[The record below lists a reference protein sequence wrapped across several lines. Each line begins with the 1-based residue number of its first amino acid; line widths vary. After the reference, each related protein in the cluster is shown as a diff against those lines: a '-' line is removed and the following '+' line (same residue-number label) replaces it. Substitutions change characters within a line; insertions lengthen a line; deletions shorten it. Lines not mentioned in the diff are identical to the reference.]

1 MEKLNYGLALG
12 NNGDWQV
19 TLTVHHPGIRDDFS
33 ILLSEPFTYLVA
45 PHLFI
50 DNYFGL
56 LNLSPDIYCQK
67 RSELINSKGD
77 LLKDAILAFHNYQI
91 KKVEFTW

>member
-12 NNGDWQV
+12 NKGDWQV
-19 TLTVHHPGIRDDFS
+19 ALTVHHPGIRDDFS
-33 ILLSEPFTYLVA
+33 PLLSEPFTYLVA

-56 LNLSPDIYCQK
+56 LHLSPESYQQK
-67 RSELINSKGD
+67 RSELINSKGE
-77 LLKDAILAFHNYQI
+77 LLKDAILAFHNYQP
-91 KKVEFTW
+91 KKQSFTW